1 MKRYHYTQAQA
12 DKEIKQQE
20 KRLQAAQSRSQSR
33 YRPANKRLA
42 VLDKD
47 VEAYTKQGTVKGGV
61 FTADT
66 DNVARGKELRKEQ
79 KTNVMHLTNR

>member
-1 MKRYHYTQAQA
+1 MKRYHYNQAQA
-12 DKEIKQQE
+12 HKEIKQQE
-20 KRLQAAQSRSQSR
+20 KRLTKRHRADPKADIDQ
-33 YRPANKRLA
+33 ANKRLA

-79 KTNVMHLTNR
+79 KPRT